1 LIVDDMISTGGTMAG
16 AIEAVLEAGAVRDVV
31 VAVSHG
37 LFVGPAPERLASLPI
52 TRLLVTDTVSPV
64 GATGLP
70 VRVVSVAPLLADA
83 IDRLHRGR
91 SLSDLIL
98 HA

>member
-1 LIVDDMISTGGTMAG
+1 
-16 AIEAVLEAGAVRDVV
+16 VV

-64 GATGLP
+64 GTTGP
-70 VRVVSVAPLLADA
+70 VQVVSVAPLLADA

-91 SLSDLIL
+91 SMSDLIL